1 MMSHGG
7 SGAARDAEVSREF
20 KERIACTNRNGVRFE
35 VEVFNYAPVQKA
47 GELVE
52 QSAALP
58 DSSAVL
64 VVSDGVFR
72 VVWSNEELRSIV
84 KFGADWGH
92 KGQRSR
98 PDQDKG
104 ITLKPLPFV

>member
-1 MMSHGG
+1 MSPIG
-7 SGAARDAEVSREF
+7 SGVARNAEMSREF
-20 KERIACTNRNGVRFE
+20 KECIACTNRYGMRFE
-35 VEVFNYAPVQKA
+35 VEVFDYAPVQNSTKF
-47 GELVE
+47 VE
-52 QSAALP
+52 QSAGLP

-72 VVWSNEELRSIV
+72 VVWSNEELRSIA

-92 KGQRSR
+92 KGERSR
-98 PDQDKG
+98 GDQEKG